1 MKISIRECPL
11 CKSQMAARHPP
22 PGSMDMTVRYIC
34 GTHVPGTKLSHY
46 YVEAQGNYWAQVV
59 HLPPYVIVNR
69 SNKETSEVY
78 PYEGVG
84 TGHITD
90 RKLIMEIPRLEL
102 TTTEKLTERLKILVL
117 FS

>member
-1 MKISIRECPL
+1 MKLSIRECPL
-11 CKSQMAARHPP
+11 CKSQLAVRYPTP
-22 PGSMDMTVRYIC
+22 QSFDTTVKYIC

-46 YVEAQGNYWAQVV
+46 YIEVSGNHWIQII
-59 HLPPYVIVNR
+59 HTPPYTILNR
-69 SNKETSEVY
+69 SQSEYTEVY

-90 RKLIMEIPRLEL
+90 RKKIISFPRLPL
-102 TTTEKLTERLKILVL
+102 TANLAERIKLLIV